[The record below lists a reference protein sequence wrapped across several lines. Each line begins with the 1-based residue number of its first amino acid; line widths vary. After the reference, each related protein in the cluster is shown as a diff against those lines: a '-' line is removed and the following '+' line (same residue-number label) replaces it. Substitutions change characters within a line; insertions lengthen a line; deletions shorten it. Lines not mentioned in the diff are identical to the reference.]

1 MKTFKVDNVQVPQLP
16 DYQSITSAS
25 NPVTNETETEGGTI
39 VREVVRNRRR
49 ELTATWTLSESKLKT
64 LHDMVMKDSITVTT
78 FMPDLA
84 ADGSMTCYVN
94 EFEPEI
100 ISGGKR
106 WKITL
111 KFREF

>member
-1 MKTFKVDNVQVPQLP
+1 MQTFKVDNVQVPQLP
-16 DYQSITSAS
+16 DYQSVTSAAS
-25 NPVTNETETEGGTI
+25 PVTNDTETEGGTI

-49 ELTATWTLSESKLKT
+49 VLKATWTLSESKLKT

-84 ADGSMTCYVN
+84 ADSSMTCYVD
-94 EFEPEI
+94 EFEPKA

-106 WKITL
+106 WRVELT
-111 KFREF
+111 FREF